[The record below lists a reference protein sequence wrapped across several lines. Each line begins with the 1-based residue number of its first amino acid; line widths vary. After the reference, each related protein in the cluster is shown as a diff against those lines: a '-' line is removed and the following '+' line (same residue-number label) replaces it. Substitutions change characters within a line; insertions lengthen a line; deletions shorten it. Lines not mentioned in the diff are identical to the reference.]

1 MTHPI
6 RSRRSAQGFSLIE
19 LLVGMALMIVIVTA
33 ASMVYLNSRE
43 SDSSQ
48 ARVSESIETGT
59 FALQLMERDVTQ
71 AWSYP
76 VVMPPATVYALNA
89 AASAGTALLLQT
101 YPPIGWN
108 TELPPAP
115 YQVGLFGCDGGKFNS
130 TTGAC
135 DATTVLPGSPY
146 RSPPDSLVINYFS
159 SEAFT
164 STVGNRTDCNGAD
177 AGADPVNAVRQ
188 LNDTQQ
194 ATGNVINPTT
204 RNADWPPAF
213 PVFVSNRYALT
224 ATSTEVDKQTVNTYS
239 LSCNGNGANGSRVA
253 AGTTNNYQPLLL
265 GVEDLQITYGA
276 FDLDAN
282 STTGAM
288 QPAPTRFYNATD
300 AGSLPSITLDGVSYA
315 GWSRIVAVRV
325 CVMTRSL
332 GNTRLNDK
340 SGAARTYL
348 DCTDDTPQPYGSSDR
363 SIRTRSVQVFAVR
376 NRMNQIY

>member
-1 MTHPI
+1 MKHSI
-6 RSRRSAQGFSLIE
+6 RTGRRAQGFSLIE

-33 ASMVYLNSRE
+33 ASVVYLNSRE
-43 SDSSQ
+43 SDSAQ
-48 ARVSESIETGT
+48 ARVSESIETAT
-59 FALQLMERDVTQ
+59 FALQLLERDVTQ

-89 AASAGTALLLQT
+89 PATAATALLLQT
-101 YPPIGWN
+101 YPPVGWN

-115 YQVGLFGCDGGKFNS
+115 YQVGLFGCEGGTFNS

-135 DATTVLPGSPY
+135 DASTALPSY

-159 SEAFT
+159 SEAF
-164 STVGNRTDCNGAD
+164 SMEIGNRKDCSGTD
-177 AGADPVNAVRQ
+177 AGGDPVNAVRQ
-188 LNDTQQ
+188 RNSIPVT
-194 ATGNVINPTT
+194 TGTVTNPTL
-204 RNADWPPAF
+204 RNDELPPAF

-224 ATSTEVDKQTVNTYS
+224 PTNTEVDKQTVNTSS

-253 AGTTNNYQPLLL
+253 AGTSNNYQPLLL

-276 FDLDAN
+276 FDLDST

-300 AGSLPSITLDGVSYA
+300 VGNLSSITLDGVSYA
-315 GWSRIVAVRV
+315 GWNRVVAVRV

-332 GNTRLNDK
+332 GNNARLADK

-348 DCTDDTPQPYGSSDR
+348 DCTDDTPQSYASTDR